1 MCSFSRKCFSS
12 VNNDGICCVNRK
24 VRPRD
29 VRAHLS
35 SVIYEWKSERMLHA
49 VNSSIVLYATD
60 FNVLYIYTQNA
71 ENQYNVL

>member
-12 VNNDGICCVNRK
+12 VSNDAICCVKRK
-24 VRPRD
+24 VISRD

-49 VNSSIVLYATD
+49 VNSSNVLHTTD
-60 FNVLYIYTQNA
+60 FNVLYVYTQKR
-71 ENQYNVL
+71 